1 MTKRDFFTVAIRLIG
16 VFLRFN
22 LLIATFTNIVA
33 TAPMLNSIYSLSGI
47 ALFLV
52 FGAGIFAYA
61 IVLSMI
67 FAAPKLSDV
76 LRLDRGFDSDS
87 IDTTSLDARALLE
100 AGIFLLGGWLFFYN
114 LPISLSLI
122 FDAVRISIAGEAP
135 SAEQQGRMIIEVGG
149 MVVGISMAMNFKWL
163 ARFMDRRN

>member
-16 VFLRFN
+16 VFLLFN